1 MSFKKEIIKL
11 LGNYSDLMEFNGENK
26 FKINAF
32 RNASNLIRKLD
43 ADLEVMI
50 EDGSIENVK
59 GIGKG
64 IRTFLY
70 EFYKNGEVKD
80 YKELLMNVPPGL
92 LELLKIKGMGV
103 KKIKV
108 LHESLG
114 IDSIDKLSKAC
125 VENKIAELN
134 GFGAK
139 TQEKI
144 EAEIV
149 RIKKAA
155 GFMLIN
161 AAEQIAET
169 VIINISE
176 LETVSQICTTGDLR
190 RGVEIASRIEILA
203 AFTSKEEF
211 EKELANIYKYKELS
225 ESNLKISFQLKTNFD
240 ATIIIH
246 ACRTNEFAQILF
258 ETTGSKEFLNNFNKL
273 NTGNEYESEEKIFEE
288 FKFPYVIPEMREEIY
303 FQAPE
308 NLRQNS
314 ELRITNFH
322 GFLHFHTT
330 YSDGVNS
337 LEEMVSAAIDYGYN
351 YFTVCDHSK
360 SAFYANGLSEER
372 ILLQKSEIKE
382 VSRNLNV
389 KIFHGIESDI
399 LKDGSLDYP
408 DEFMSNFDFV
418 VASVHSIFNLSEND
432 MTNRIIKA
440 IENNNTDVLGHP
452 TGRLLLERD
461 PYKINIEKVI
471 DACVENDVAIEI
483 NSNTRRLDLY
493 WKNIYYARERGCKF
507 SINQDAHTI
516 DGIDDLKYGI
526 KVGRKGGLQP
536 EEVIN
541 CYNLEKFKHFLK
553 RKVNRELN

>member
-43 ADLEVMI
+43 SDLEVMI

-64 IRTFLY
+64 IRAFLS
-70 EFYKNGEVKD
+70 EFYRNGEVKD
-80 YKELLMNVPPGL
+80 YEELLKNVPPGL

-108 LHESLG
+108 LYETLG
-114 IDSIDKLSKAC
+114 IDNIDKLSKAC
-125 VENKIAELN
+125 TENKIAELN

-144 EAEIV
+144 EAEII
-149 RIKKAA
+149 RIKKAT
-155 GFMLIN
+155 GFILIN
-161 AAEQIAET
+161 SAEQIAET
-169 VIINISE
+169 VLSKISE
-176 LETVSQICTTGDLR
+176 METVTQICITGDLR
-190 RGVEIASRIEILA
+190 RGVEIVSRIEILA
-203 AFTSKEEF
+203 AITSKEIF
-211 EKELANIYKYKELS
+211 KKNLAKIYKYKELS
-225 ESNLKISFQLKTNFD
+225 SDRSEISFQLKTNYD
-240 ATIIIH
+240 VTIIIY
-246 ACRTNEFAQILF
+246 ACRENEFTQTLF
-258 ETTGSKEFLNNFNKL
+258 ETTGALEFINNLNKL
-273 NTGNEYESEEKIFEE
+273 TSGKNYKSEEKIFEE
-288 FKFPYVIPEMREEIY
+288 INFPYVIPEMREEIY
-303 FQAPE
+303 FQASK
-308 NLRQNS
+308 NLQQNS
-314 ELRITNFH
+314 ELSTTNFS

-330 YSDGVNS
+330 YSDGMNS
-337 LEEMVSAAIDYGYN
+337 LEEMVTAASVFGYN
-351 YFTVCDHSK
+351 YFAVCDHSK
-360 SAFYANGLSEER
+360 SAFYANGLNEDK
-372 ILLQKSEIKE
+372 ILLQRDEIKE
-382 VSRNLNV
+382 VCKRMNA

-408 DEFMSNFDFV
+408 DEFMNNFDFV

-440 IENNNTDVLGHP
+440 IENIHTDLLGHP

-471 DACVENDVAIEI
+471 DACVTNDVAIEI
-483 NSNTRRLDLY
+483 NSNARRLDLY
-493 WKNIYYARERGCKF
+493 WRNIYYAREKGCKF

-516 DGIDDLKYGI
+516 EGINDLKYGI
-526 KVGRKGGLQP
+526 KIGRKGGLQP
-536 EEVIN
+536 KEVIN
-541 CYNLEKFKHFLK
+541 CFDLEKFEKFLK